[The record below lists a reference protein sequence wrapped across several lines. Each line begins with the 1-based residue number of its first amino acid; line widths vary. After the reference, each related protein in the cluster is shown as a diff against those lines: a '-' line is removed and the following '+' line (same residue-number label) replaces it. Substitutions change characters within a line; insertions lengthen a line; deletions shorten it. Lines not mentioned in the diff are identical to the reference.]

1 VWQQPQHFCLA
12 RTHTMCAYC
21 LRFTNTAVDSD
32 LVPLSLPCLQIT
44 AYALTEIEVTDAA
57 VPVESIKRQLVL
69 EEISRSGEMGGTTY
83 RCVYFYFCYLSFYT
97 DAGNSLVIS
106 LQLSQ

>member
-1 VWQQPQHFCLA
+1 MPA
-12 RTHTMCAYC
+12 G
-21 LRFTNTAVDSD
+21 SD
-32 LVPLSLPCLQIT
+32 
-44 AYALTEIEVTDAA
+44 EIEVTDAA
-57 VPVESIKRQLVL
+57 VPVESIKRQLVM